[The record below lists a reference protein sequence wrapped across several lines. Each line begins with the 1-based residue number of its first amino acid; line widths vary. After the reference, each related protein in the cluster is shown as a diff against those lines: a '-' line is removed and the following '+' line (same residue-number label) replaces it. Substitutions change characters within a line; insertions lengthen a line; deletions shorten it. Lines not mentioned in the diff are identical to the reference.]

1 MELDYCHP
9 PIGAEWYE
17 REPSWGEALGT
28 PKRAVRELEEALGR
42 IRQAEPTT
50 ESIGEKFKEHAD
62 KWERETAHL
71 SSPNQMMMHPSYQAI
86 LGMGDKVVPL
96 LLRDLQN
103 KRRPWFWAL
112 SYLTTENP
120 INPSDA
126 GKMDKMIAA
135 WVRWGKAKGLL

>member
-1 MELDYCHP
+1 
-9 PIGAEWYE
+9 
-17 REPSWGEALGT
+17 
-28 PKRAVRELEEALGR
+28 
-42 IRQAEPTT
+42 
-50 ESIGEKFKEHAD
+50 
-62 KWERETAHL
+62 
-71 SSPNQMMMHPSYQAI
+71 MMMHPSYQAI

-126 GKMDKMIAA
+126 GKIDKMIAA